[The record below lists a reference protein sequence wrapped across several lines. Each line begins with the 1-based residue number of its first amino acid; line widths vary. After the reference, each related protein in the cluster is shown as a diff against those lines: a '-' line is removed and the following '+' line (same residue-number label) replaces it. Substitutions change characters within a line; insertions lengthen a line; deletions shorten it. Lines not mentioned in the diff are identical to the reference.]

1 MDYSILTSEEY
12 LYFDALSEIAEQ
24 LGNSFEYPIS
34 VTLLCLQLEI
44 TNKEKEKIV
53 FAFQQVLQD
62 NSFDKLDV
70 EKFRVA
76 LECINP
82 RFGEFAN
89 KVIIGLIKGFF
100 TGLHNG
106 TAPFCNYTVVE
117 INLDR
122 MCLNNKIM
130 FW

>member
-1 MDYSILTSEEY
+1 MFVDSKGGYGLDYSILTSEEY

-89 KVIIGLIKGFF
+89 KVIIGLIKGFSQDYI
-100 TGLHNG
+100 TELH
-106 TAPFCNYTVVE
+106 PFAIT
-117 INLDR
+117 L
-122 MCLNNKIM
+122 
-130 FW
+130 

>member
-89 KVIIGLIKGFF
+89 KVIIGL
-100 TGLHNG
+100 
-106 TAPFCNYTVVE
+106 
-117 INLDR
+117 
-122 MCLNNKIM
+122 
-130 FW
+130 